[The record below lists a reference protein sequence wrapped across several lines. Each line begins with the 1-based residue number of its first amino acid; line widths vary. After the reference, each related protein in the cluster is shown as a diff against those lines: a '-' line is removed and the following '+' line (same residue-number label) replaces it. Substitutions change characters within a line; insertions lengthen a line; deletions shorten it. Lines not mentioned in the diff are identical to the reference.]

1 VICDGYRLGF
11 VSGVFGFVVSIRS
24 DILLAYTHICYW
36 HTLGFVVT
44 THELGLMVSIRFDSN
59 GCTPGFVVSIRLGL
73 QCDRLR
79 LFWASA
85 G

>member
-11 VSGVFGFVVSIRS
+11 VSGVFGFVVSIHL
-24 DILLAYTHICYW
+24 DPLPAYTQIRRW

-44 THELGLMVSIRFDSN
+44 THKLRLMVSIRFDSN
-59 GCTPGFVVSIRLGL
+59 GCTPGFVVSIHLGP

-79 LFWASA
+79 LFWANA